1 MQVID
6 LKTQLS
12 YFKFVEKQLKQKLG
26 DEEAETLLSEAV
38 YLFSV
43 GGNDYFNL
51 FTSNSS
57 DLHFS
62 KKEFVGMVIGNL
74 TNTIKV
80 IASHVILV
88 IIAISNYFYWF
99 FSLLYQE
106 IYTRGGRKFA
116 FANVCPLGCL
126 PAMKVLFPGSTSP
139 CVEDAQ
145 EFVQLHN
152 KALSE
157 LLQELEGELKGF
169 KYAYHDFFTSISQ
182 RFNNPSK
189 YGMPYSLK
197 CFEVIAQFL
206 LCTFQNYPK
215 HQCRFFYS
223 D

>member
-12 YFKFVEKQLKQKLG
+12 YFKIVEKQLKQKLG

-99 FSLLYQE
+99 FFPSLSGNLYERRKE
-106 IYTRGGRKFA
+106 ICVCKFVSFGLFTWHESAFPRK
-116 FANVCPLGCL
+116 
-126 PAMKVLFPGSTSP
+126 
-139 CVEDAQ
+139 
-145 EFVQLHN
+145 H
-152 KALSE
+152 
-157 LLQELEGELKGF
+157 
-169 KYAYHDFFTSISQ
+169 
-182 RFNNPSK
+182 
-189 YGMPYSLK
+189 
-197 CFEVIAQFL
+197 
-206 LCTFQNYPK
+206 
-215 HQCRFFYS
+215 
-223 D
+223 